1 MKKIGLLVIAML
13 LYQPLKSQLYDITTL
28 DTVLWVEDAAIR
40 SFTTDNLGNIY
51 LIYDQ
56 EIQKIVPYPQ
66 PNTLKISFSEPNLGR
81 VASIDAFNPMRILV
95 RYQPFNHILFLDNK
109 LNKIQQSLMLEDL
122 GLMDVQ
128 LASMTTQN
136 RIWLYDQVLDQV
148 LLYNPRIEGIEFS
161 TQNIT
166 QLLGTENTP
175 QYMQSDASG
184 LYLYIPDVGLM
195 IFDVF
200 GNYIKLIPVRNLSS
214 VQIRDK
220 KLYGMEGKNILISG
234 LNVNYL
240 RRIELPYKVH
250 IRQVRFEN
258 QFIFI
263 LFEGKGLLV
272 ALFPA

>member
-1 MKKIGLLVIAML
+1 MKKISFIILMTLFF
-13 LYQPLKSQLYDITTL
+13 QPLKSQLYDISSL
-28 DTVLWVEDAAIR
+28 DTVLWIEDESIR

-51 LIYDQ
+51 LVYDQ
-56 EIQKIVPYPQ
+56 EIKKIVPYPQ
-66 PNTLKISFSEPNLGR
+66 ANTLKISFSEPSLGK

-95 RYQPFNHILFLDNK
+95 RYQPFNHIVLLDNK
-109 LNKIQQSLMLEDL
+109 LNKIQQSLMLEEL

-166 QLLGTENTP
+166 QLLGSENTP
-175 QYMQSDASG
+175 EYMQSDASG
-184 LYLYIPDVGLM
+184 LYLYIPDTGLM

-200 GNYIKLIPVRNLSS
+200 GNYVKTLPVRYLSS
-214 VQIRDK
+214 VQIRDR
-220 KLYGMEGKNILISG
+220 KLYGLEGKNIFISG
-234 LNVNYL
+234 LNVNFL
-240 RRIELPYKVH
+240 RRVELPYRDQV
-250 IRQVRFEN
+250 RQVRFEN
-258 QFIFI
+258 QFIFM

>member
-1 MKKIGLLVIAML
+1 MKKLSILSAVIL
-13 LYQPLKSQLYDITTL
+13 SCLHLSSQPFDISSL
-28 DTVLWVEDAAIR
+28 DTILWIEDSSIR

-51 LIYDQ
+51 LVYDQ
-56 EIQKIVPYPQ
+56 EIKKITPYPQ
-66 PNTLKISFSEPNLGR
+66 PNSAKISFSEPTLGK

-95 RYQPFNHILFLDNK
+95 RYQPFNHIILLDNK
-109 LNKIQQSLMLEDL
+109 LNKIQQSLMLEEL

-148 LLYNPRIEGIEFS
+148 LLYNPRIEGIEFY

-166 QLLGTENTP
+166 QLLGFENTP
-175 QYMQSDASG
+175 EYIQSDASG
-184 LYLYIPDVGLM
+184 LYLYIRDAGLI

-200 GNYIKLIPVRNLSS
+200 GNYIKTIPVRNLSS
-214 VQIRDK
+214 IQIRDK
-220 KLYGMEGKNILISG
+220 KLYGLEGKNIIISG

-240 RRIELPYKVH
+240 RRIKLPFTESIRKV
-250 IRQVRFEN
+250 RLEN
-258 QFIFI
+258 QLIFI

-272 ALFPA
+272 SIFPA

>member
-1 MKKIGLLVIAML
+1 MTLFF
-13 LYQPLKSQLYDITTL
+13 QPLKSQLYDISSL
-28 DTVLWVEDAAIR
+28 DTVLWIEDESIR

-51 LIYDQ
+51 LVYDQ
-56 EIQKIVPYPQ
+56 EIKKIVPYPQ
-66 PNTLKISFSEPNLGR
+66 ANTLKISFSEPSLGK

-95 RYQPFNHILFLDNK
+95 RYQPFNHIVLLDNK
-109 LNKIQQSLMLEDL
+109 LNKIQQSLMLEEL

-166 QLLGTENTP
+166 QLLGSENTP
-175 QYMQSDASG
+175 EYMQSDASG
-184 LYLYIPDVGLM
+184 LYLYIPDTGLM

-200 GNYIKLIPVRNLSS
+200 GNYVKTLPVRYLSS
-214 VQIRDK
+214 VQIRDR
-220 KLYGMEGKNILISG
+220 KLYGLEGKNIFISG
-234 LNVNYL
+234 LNVNFL
-240 RRIELPYKVH
+240 RRVELPYRDQV
-250 IRQVRFEN
+250 RQVRFEN
-258 QFIFI
+258 QFIFM

>member
-13 LYQPLKSQLYDITTL
+13 LNQPLKSQLYDISTL

-66 PNTLKISFSEPNLGR
+66 ANTLKISFSEPNLGR
-81 VASIDAFNPMRILV
+81 VASIDPFNPMRILV

-109 LNKIQQSLMLEDL
+109 LNKIQQSLMLEEL

-200 GNYIKLIPVRNLSS
+200 GNYIKLLPVRNLSS

-240 RRIELPYKVH
+240 RRIELPYKDP